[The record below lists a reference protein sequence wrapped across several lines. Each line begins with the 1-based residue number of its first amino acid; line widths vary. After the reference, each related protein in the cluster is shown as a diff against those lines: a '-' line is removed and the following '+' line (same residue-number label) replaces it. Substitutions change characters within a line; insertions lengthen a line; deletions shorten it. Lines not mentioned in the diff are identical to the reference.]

1 MPGFCTC
8 AAQRGLL
15 LTYPESAMNASPSPA
30 PLDFNDALALVLRHA
45 AGLAAPAAETA
56 ELADSRGRV
65 LAEPLAADR
74 DQPPFHRSTRD
85 GFAVRAAELN
95 AGAVAV
101 TGSLRAGEA
110 WTGGTRGSKSAI
122 EIMTGAPVPAGAD
135 AVVMLEHVAQTG
147 KNIALHAGRTLIAGE
162 NIVSAGSEAR
172 RGEILLTPGTRLGA
186 AEIALAASCG
196 AVSLA
201 VYRRPRVAIVT
212 TGDELVE
219 LHESP
224 LPHQI
229 RNSNSHALAALV
241 EESGGEAVRLQH
253 AADTREALAAAIDQA
268 RDCDLLLFSGGVS
281 VGRHD
286 LVEDALAAEGAEFYF
301 TGVRMQ
307 PGRPVVFGRI
317 PARSQRP
324 ARYFFGLPG
333 NPVSTQVTFL
343 VFARTLLAALGGAGA
358 QPPRFVAAQ
367 LAEEVKV
374 KPGLTRFLP
383 AILMQTLPQPTVRV
397 ITTQGSGDLAA
408 NARANCY
415 AVLPAECERL
425 ATGESVSILLR

>member
-1 MPGFCTC
+1 MH
-8 AAQRGLL
+8 
-15 LTYPESAMNASPSPA
+15 ASLSPA
-30 PLDFNDALALVLRHA
+30 LLDFDDALALVLHHA
-45 AGLAAPAAETA
+45 AAITAPATERVELAA
-56 ELADSRGRV
+56 SRNRV
-65 LAEPLAADR
+65 LAESLTADR
-74 DQPPFHRSTRD
+74 DQPPFDRSTRD

-95 AGAVAV
+95 AGVVTV
-101 TGSLRAGEA
+101 TGSLRAGEV
-110 WTGGTRGSKSAI
+110 WTGGALAGKSAI

-135 AVVMLEHVAQTG
+135 AVVMLEHVTNVDGRIKLQ
-147 KNIALHAGRTLIAGE
+147 AGRTLTAGE
-162 NIVSAGSEAR
+162 NIVPAGSEAQG
-172 RGEILLTPGTRLGA
+172 GETLLAPGTRLGA

-196 AVSLA
+196 AATLA
-201 VYRRPRVAIVT
+201 VYRRPRVAIVA

-219 LHESP
+219 LHQSP

-241 EESGGEAVRLQH
+241 EESGGDALRLPH
-253 AADTREALAAAIDQA
+253 AADSREAITAAIDQA
-268 RDCDLLLFSGGVS
+268 RECDLLLLSGGVS
-281 VGRHD
+281 AGRHD
-286 LVEDALAAEGAEFYF
+286 LVEDALAAEGAEFHF

-317 PARSQRP
+317 PARGQRP

-358 QPPRFVAAQ
+358 QPPRFAAATLSEAIQ
-367 LAEEVKV
+367 R

-383 AILMQTLPQPTVRV
+383 AILTHVLPRPTVRV

-415 AVLPAECERL
+415 AVLPPECEHL
-425 ATGESVSILLR
+425 AAGESITILLR